1 MFATMEHTPATL
13 QVTLTQWRRPQHEWI
28 LSSAL
33 PDVEP
38 DAAGIYLYRLHPRRM
53 IQLDFSNMSTPPI
66 QFDIIYTHIPDLPRT
81 HRVTLA
87 SQEHHILNHFE
98 VEGHPI
104 DITVNEVSGENLMH
118 LQFETILDTATATT
132 DLHTNLALLYSLM

>member
-13 QVTLTQWRRPQHEWI
+13 QVTLTQWRRPEHEWI
-28 LSSAL
+28 LSSAI
-33 PDVEP
+33 PDIQP
-38 DAAGIYLYRLHPRRM
+38 NAAGIYLYRLHPPRM

-81 HRVTLA
+81 HRVTLT

-98 VEGHPI
+98 VEGNPI
-104 DITVNEVSGENLMH
+104 DITVNEVTGENLMH
-118 LQFETILDTATATT
+118 LQFETILDNSAI
-132 DLHTNLALLYSLM
+132 HTHLALLHSLM

>member
-13 QVTLTQWRRPQHEWI
+13 QVTLTQWRRHLHSWVEAA
-28 LSSAL
+28 AL
-33 PDVEP
+33 PDAQP
-38 DAAGIYLYRLHPRRM
+38 NAAGIYLYRLHPPRM
-53 IQLDFSNMSTPPI
+53 IQLDFSNMSTPTI

-81 HRVTLA
+81 HRVTLT

-104 DITVNEVSGENLMH
+104 DITVNEVTGENLMH
-118 LQFETILDTATATT
+118 LQFETILDTADTNSAI
-132 DLHTNLALLYSLM
+132 HTHLDLLYSLM